1 MIDRSIIGEL
11 IVSTREP
18 EVETFV
24 PLVHMSQESTQMF
37 LVTNQS
43 DFGARSK
50 YIFFLNIAVDAPT
63 VYCN

>member
-1 MIDRSIIGEL
+1 M
-11 IVSTREP
+11 STREP
-18 EVETFV
+18 EVETLV
-24 PLVHMSQESTQMF
+24 PLVHMSPESTQMF

-50 YIFFLNIAVDAPT
+50 YIFFINIAVNAPT